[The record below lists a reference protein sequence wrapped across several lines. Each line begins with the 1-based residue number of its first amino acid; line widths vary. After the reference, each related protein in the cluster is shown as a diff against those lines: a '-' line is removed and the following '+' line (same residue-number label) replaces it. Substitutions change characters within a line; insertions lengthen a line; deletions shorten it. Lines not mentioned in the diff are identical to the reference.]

1 MPIKLTDEL
10 VSKTKKGKI
19 ASAKQ
24 VYLEGDEENLQSI
37 GDKTHQIEDLVKAIT
52 VTGGA
57 SVASAVTYDHTDSGL
72 TAVTAQGA
80 IDELANKNKEQDNA
94 IDAKADKKVVEGS
107 LNEKVDKKNIQQAL
121 GDNEDMVP
129 SLKLTKEELAKK
141 VDLDAYNE
149 KVTAIEESLDTK
161 AVEETVNAELDKKF
175 DKVNIASTIEDVEV
189 EDEVPT
195 VSGSE
200 KVPSLELFK
209 ESLNTINE
217 DLTAKGTDLDRK
229 FEKENVDTDTI
240 SEDDAKVPSS
250 KLVKEALDS
259 VNKKA
264 DDNKIAITTT
274 DGSLS
279 ELKNKVYGLP
289 MQKVEHMTQSEYE
302 RLSSID
308 ADTYYMCTEE

>member
-57 SVASAVTYDHTDSGL
+57 SVASAVTYDHTESGL

-94 IDAKADKKVVEGS
+94 IDAKADKKTVEDS

-129 SLKLTKEELAKK
+129 SLKL
-141 VDLDAYNE
+141 
-149 KVTAIEESLDTK
+149 
-161 AVEETVNAELDKKF
+161 
-175 DKVNIASTIEDVEV
+175 
-189 EDEVPT
+189 
-195 VSGSE
+195 
-200 KVPSLELFK
+200 
-209 ESLNTINE
+209 
-217 DLTAKGTDLDRK
+217 
-229 FEKENVDTDTI
+229 
-240 SEDDAKVPSS
+240 
-250 KLVKEALDS
+250 VKEALDS

-264 DDNKIAITTT
+264 DDNEAAITTT

-279 ELKNKVYGLP
+279 ELKNKVDGLP